1 MSRVTLGIMHGLKH
15 VMNMTCW
22 TGRLHNITNSK
33 RSKRFFSILQ
43 PALQKQ
49 IKSKV
54 IMARYSKYVYMAK
67 NK

>member
-15 VMNMTCW
+15 VMSMTCW

-43 PALQKQ
+43 LALQKPRL
-49 IKSKV
+49 KV
-54 IMARYSKYVYMAK
+54 KW
-67 NK
+67 